1 MSEQK
6 DDRVPI
12 ADTAELATEW
22 NIDNTPDLAEG
33 RLVVDST
40 HTPYARKA
48 VFETGDGSKQEK
60 QLAYIYCEIG
70 KRVLPTRLNQISM
83 KGLNKAFKTTKIS
96 KWNNRKVVMVHQS
109 IGDKTFLV
117 IKARGEIS

>member
-6 DDRVPI
+6 DDRTPI

-22 NIDNTPDLAEG
+22 NVDNTPDLSEG

-48 VFETGDGSKQEK
+48 VFDDGSGQKQEK
-60 QLAYIYCEIG
+60 QLAYIFCEVG
-70 KRVLPTRLNQISM
+70 KRVLPTRLNQVSM
-83 KGLNKAFKTTKIS
+83 KGLNKSFKTTKIS
-96 KWNNRKVVMVHQS
+96 KWNNRKVVLVHQT
-109 IGDKTFLV
+109 IGDKSFLV